1 MTEPPVGIAFDRVG
15 SGPALVMLHP
25 LGADRHVW
33 APIVERLAP
42 ERELV
47 TMDLPGFGESPPLRD
62 EKPTARALAGAVATL
77 LASLELERPHVTGNS
92 LGGWVALELGLHG
105 ATRSTSAI
113 APAGLWAQPLVPKPS
128 AARWL
133 ARTFWPLVGPL
144 AASAGGRR
152 RLLSSAVAH
161 PERVPATQAAHL
173 VRAYASASGF
183 VAVNRA
189 MRAGRFE
196 DLARIP
202 GPVTLI
208 WPEHDRLVDRPPR
221 LPANV
226 RNIVL
231 KDAGH
236 MPFWDAP
243 DELAAVLR
251 EASA

>member
-1 MTEPPVGIAFDRVG
+1 MTEPPARIAYDRVG

-33 APIVERLAP
+33 APIVERLAH
-42 ERELV
+42 ERELLTV
-47 TMDLPGFGESPPLRD
+47 DLPGFGESPPLRD
-62 EKPTARALAGAVATL
+62 ETPTPRALAGAVATL
-77 LASLELERPHVTGNS
+77 LASLAIERPHVTGNS
-92 LGGWVALELGLHG
+92 LGGWVALELGLRG

-113 APAGLWAQPLVPKPS
+113 APAGLWAQPLAPKPS
-128 AARWL
+128 AGHWL
-133 ARTFWPLVGPL
+133 ARTFRPLLSPM
-144 AASAGGRR
+144 AASAWGRR

-161 PERVPATQAAHL
+161 PERVPAAQSAHL

-183 VAVNRA
+183 VAVNKA

-196 DLARIP
+196 ELARIP
-202 GPVTLI
+202 GPLTLI
-208 WPEHDRLVDRPPR
+208 WPEHDRLVDRPLR

-231 KDAGH
+231 EDAGH

-243 DELAAVLR
+243 DQVAAVLR

>member
-1 MTEPPVGIAFDRVG
+1 MTEPAAGIAYARVG

-33 APIVERLAP
+33 APIVERLAH

-47 TMDLPGFGESPPLRD
+47 TVDLPGFGESPPLRD
-62 EKPTARALAGAVATL
+62 ETPTARALAGAVASL
-77 LASLELERPHVTGNS
+77 LASLEIERPHVTGNS
-92 LGGWVALELGLHG
+92 LGGWVALELGLRG
-105 ATRSTSAI
+105 VTRSTSAI

-128 AARWL
+128 AGHRL
-133 ARTFWPLVGPL
+133 ARAVRPLVGPV

-152 RLLSSAVAH
+152 VLLSGAVAH
-161 PERVPATQAAHL
+161 PERIPAAQAAHL
-173 VRAYASASGF
+173 VRAYAGAGGF
-183 VAVNRA
+183 VAVNKA

-196 DLARIP
+196 DLAHIP
-202 GPVTLI
+202 GPLTLI
-208 WPEHDRLVDRPPR
+208 WPEHDRVVDRPPR

-226 RNIVL
+226 RNVVL

>member
-1 MTEPPVGIAFDRVG
+1 MTEPPAAIAYDRVG
-15 SGPALVMLHP
+15 RGPALVMLHP

-33 APIVERLAP
+33 APIVERLGH

-47 TMDLPGFGESPPLRD
+47 TVDLPGFGASPPLRD
-62 EKPTARALAGAVATL
+62 ETPTARALAGAVATL
-77 LASLELERPHVTGNS
+77 LASLGIERPHVTGNS
-92 LGGWVALELGLHG
+92 LGGWVALELGLRG

-128 AARWL
+128 VAHWL
-133 ARTFWPLVGPL
+133 ARTALPLVGPV
-144 AASAGGRR
+144 AASAVGRR
-152 RLLSSAVAH
+152 LLLSSAVAH
-161 PERVPATQAAHL
+161 PERVPAAQSAHL
-173 VRAYASASGF
+173 VRAYAGASGF
-183 VAVNRA
+183 VSVNKA

-202 GPVTLI
+202 GPLTLV

-226 RNIVL
+226 RNIIL

-236 MPFWDAP
+236 IPFWDAP
-243 DELAAVLR
+243 DEVAAVLR
-251 EASA
+251 EASG